1 MSEYSKDKLYY
12 LKLPKGFFDEYY
24 VKILEG
30 MPNGKDYLLMY
41 MKLMCESI
49 SHSGYLRYSKDA
61 PYTEEMIAS
70 VTGTNIDIVR
80 SGLKAL
86 ESLELIVPTTEGSL
100 FIPNV
105 QKMTSITTKGAE
117 TKAIQRTGGQ
127 TADICPPDIRVLD
140 NRYLDNKKNDT
151 EEKDGY
157 GKEIASAEKNND
169 LTDDDLKEAA
179 KTAKE
184 IWGDSH

>member
-49 SHSGYLRYSKDA
+49 SHGGFLRYSKDA
-61 PYTEEMIAS
+61 PYTDEMIAS

-86 ESLELIVPTTEGSL
+86 ESLELITPTSEGSL

-105 QKMTSITTKGAE
+105 QKMTAITTKGAE
-117 TKAIQRTGGQ
+117 NKALKRGGGQ
-127 TADICPPDIRVLD
+127 TADKCPPDIRVVD
-140 NRYLDNKKNDT
+140 SKDVDNKKNINIT
-151 EEKDGY
+151 EDGI
-157 GKEIASAEKNND
+157 GKGEVIDD
-169 LTDDDLKEAA
+169 LSDDDIEETIRIARKE
-179 KTAKE
+179 
-184 IWGDSH
+184 WGGK